1 MLSPDE
7 SRTRLLHT
15 AGEIFAEK
23 GFHAATVR
31 EICQK
36 AGVNI
41 ASINYYFGDKEN
53 LYVETVKEAA
63 SHCEAAAPL
72 PTWPPGTPPR
82 TKLREFIRTFLTRVV
97 MLREPAWHGLL
108 IMREI
113 SQPTR
118 ACVELVDNFIRPTFG
133 VLQTILAE
141 LLPADVPQV
150 QRRLIAFSIVGQC
163 LHYRVARPIMS
174 LLVGQAEF
182 DSYGIDQL
190 TDHITTFSLAGLKR
204 VARQEGG
211 PS

>member
-1 MLSPDE
+1 
-7 SRTRLLHT
+7 
-15 AGEIFAEK
+15 
-23 GFHAATVR
+23 
-31 EICQK
+31 
-36 AGVNI
+36 
-41 ASINYYFGDKEN
+41 
-53 LYVETVKEAA
+53 
-63 SHCEAAAPL
+63 
-72 PTWPPGTPPR
+72 
-82 TKLREFIRTFLTRVV
+82 
-97 MLREPAWHGLL
+97 
-108 IMREI
+108 MREI
-113 SQPTR
+113 AQPTR

-190 TDHITTFSLAGLKR
+190 TDHITAFSLAGLKR